1 MHARV
6 ASTALAA
13 LVLFIAL
20 LPTQSARADDALTP
34 GRGGSVETVVSGG
47 ELTVSAGSSTPATSV
62 PGSSSGS
69 SGGGVA
75 PASSVPV
82 PEGAVV
88 VGGVVVCVP
97 NPGEACLTP
106 IPVAPGA
113 GGVDVVASARSA
125 AASLGVPVPV
135 IRLSPEPSGNR
146 WGALGVG
153 LPIWAWL
160 DDPGSLSASASQD
173 GIDISLSAS
182 RGSVTFDWGDGT
194 SSTCTQMVQRPVG
207 VDPLMASPVC
217 GHAYVRAGDYTIT
230 ATSSWDVSWQALG
243 QQGEVGLSSSATYQ
257 MPIREFVTVV
267 IG

>member
-1 MHARV
+1 MPVVVRGCGV
-6 ASTALAA
+6 
-13 LVLFIAL
+13 AL
-20 LPTQSARADDALTP
+20 LSLLIVGLVPVVEASAQCDGVLGGQSAVQACA
-34 GRGGSVETVVSGG
+34 S
-47 ELTVSAGSSTPATSV
+47 GSSVDVIAGTSA

-69 SGGGVA
+69 SGGVA

-113 GGVDVVASARSA
+113 GGVDVAASARSA
-125 AASLGVPVPV
+125 AASLGVPAPV
-135 IRLSPEPSGNR
+135 IGLSPEPSGNR

-153 LPIWAWL
+153 LPIWAWV

-207 VDPLMASPVC
+207 VDPLMQSPVC
-217 GHAYVRAGDYTIT
+217 GHAYLKAGDYTIT
-230 ATSSWDVSWQALG
+230 ATSSWDVLWQALG
-243 QQGEVGLSSSATYQ
+243 QQGRVELSSSATYQ

>member
-1 MHARV
+1 MPPRLTIGIAAV
-6 ASTALAA
+6 AASVALWSGA
-13 LVLFIAL
+13 
-20 LPTQSARADDALTP
+20 SRAVADGDGLSGP
-34 GRGGSVETVVSGG
+34 GGVEANVSGS
-47 ELTVSAGSSTPATSV
+47 EVEVVAGTTSPATSAPGAA
-62 PGSSSGS
+62 PGSDWS
-69 SGGGVA
+69 VA
-75 PASSVPV
+75 GPSAPV

-113 GGVDVVASARSA
+113 GGVDVAASARSA
-125 AASLGVPVPV
+125 AASLGVPAPV
-135 IRLSPEPSGNR
+135 IGLSPEPSGNR

-153 LPIWAWL
+153 LPIWAWV

-182 RGSVTFDWGDGT
+182 RGSVVFDWGDGT

-207 VDPLMASPVC
+207 VDPLMQSPVC
-217 GHAYVRAGDYTIT
+217 GHAYLKAGDYTIT
-230 ATSSWDVSWQALG
+230 ATSSWDVLWQALG
-243 QQGEVGLSSSATYQ
+243 QQGRVGLSSSATYQ

>member
-1 MHARV
+1 M
-6 ASTALAA
+6 STFLKPGPA
-13 LVLFIAL
+13 IAL
-20 LPTQSARADDALTP
+20 CMVVAGLLPVAAAHGCDGSYNMLGGIETCTNGSEVEVNAGISA
-34 GRGGSVETVVSGG
+34 
-47 ELTVSAGSSTPATSV
+47 

-69 SGGGVA
+69 SGGVA

-113 GGVDVVASARSA
+113 GGVDVAASARSA
-125 AASLGVPVPV
+125 AASLGVPAPV
-135 IRLSPEPSGNR
+135 IGLSPEPSGNR

-153 LPIWAWL
+153 LPIWAWV

-182 RGSVTFDWGDGT
+182 RGSVVFDWGDGT

-207 VDPLMASPVC
+207 VDPLMQSPVC
-217 GHAYVRAGDYTIT
+217 GHAYLKAGDYTIT

-243 QQGEVGLSSSATYQ
+243 QQGRVGLSSSATYQ

>member
-1 MHARV
+1 MRHQMK
-6 ASTALAA
+6 LAA
-13 LVLFIAL
+13 WLPTLAVATVL
-20 LPTQSARADDALTP
+20 LPVVQAHADCS
-34 GRGGSVETVVSGG
+34 GSPIA
-47 ELTVSAGSSTPATSV
+47 AGSIQTCT
-62 PGSSSGS
+62 SGS
-69 SGGGVA
+69 SVGVEANIGASVAPSGTSGGVA

-113 GGVDVVASARSA
+113 GGVDVAASARSA
-125 AASLGVPVPV
+125 AASLGVPAPV
-135 IRLSPEPSGNR
+135 IGLSPEPSGNR

-153 LPIWAWL
+153 LPIWAWV

-182 RGSVTFDWGDGT
+182 RGSVVFDWGDGT
-194 SSTCTQMVQRPVG
+194 SSTCTQMVERPVG
-207 VDPLMASPVC
+207 VDPLMQSPVC
-217 GHAYVRAGDYTIT
+217 GHAYLKAGDYTIT
-230 ATSSWDVSWQALG
+230 ATSSWDVLWQALG
-243 QQGEVGLSSSATYQ
+243 QQGRVELSSSATYQ
-257 MPIREFVTVV
+257 MPIRQFVTVV